1 MSESIWWKDTAM
13 AENQLLDIKE
23 IVRDSFD
30 EQEVEQ
36 LGVKLSQLEP
46 EEIAVA
52 LEAMPLEQRISTW
65 QSLLPEEQIHAL
77 SYMRDDARE
86 NILKQLEAPELSLL
100 VERMDVDD
108 LIEMLDELPAA
119 VYQEACSKLDATD
132 KEWLATAL
140 AYTDEQC
147 GRYADH
153 DVLTIRN
160 NAKIRDAIRLFKKL
174 NEDAEY
180 HDALMVVDRTGR
192 YVGMLLSISL
202 LGQPSHLP
210 IVEFIDDEAPVVEGE
225 MDLDKGSDIVARSGY
240 TALAVIDEEGKLL
253 GRLSIGEALEN
264 VRRSLEGQFMHTAG
278 LDETEDLFAP
288 VMNSAKRRAIW
299 LGINLLTAFLAS
311 WTIGLF
317 EATLQQVVALAVLMP
332 IVASMGGIA
341 GSQTLTLIIRGL
353 ALGQITPKTY
363 WTLLRKELGVGLLNG
378 LLWAGVIAVVTYFWF
393 NDMIIGAVIGLAIV
407 INILVA
413 AASGVMIPVLLE
425 KVKIDPALSGSV
437 ILTTITDVIGFFVF
451 LGLGSILLIP

>member
-1 MSESIWWKDTAM
+1 M

-65 QSLLPEEQIHAL
+65 QSLHPDEQIHAL
-77 SYMRDDARE
+77 TYMRDDARE
-86 NILKQLEAPELSLL
+86 NIFKQLEAPELSIL

-108 LIEMLDELPAA
+108 LIELLDELPAA

-210 IVEFIDDEAPVVEGE
+210 IVEFIDDEAPIVAGE
-225 MDLDKGSDIVARSGY
+225 MDLDQGSDIVARSGY

-264 VRRSLEGQFMHTAG
+264 VRRSLESQFMHTAG

-363 WTLLRKELGVGLLNG
+363 WTLLRKELGVGLING
-378 LLWAGVIAVVTYFWF
+378 LLWASVIAVVTYLWF
-393 NDMIIGAVIGLAIV
+393 NDLIIGTVIGLAIV

-413 AASGVMIPVLLE
+413 AASGVVIPVLLE

-451 LGLGSILLIP
+451 LGLGSLLLLP

>member
-1 MSESIWWKDTAM
+1 M

-86 NILKQLEAPELSLL
+86 NIFKQLEAPELSLL

-160 NAKIRDAIRLFKKL
+160 NAKIRDAIRLFRKL

-317 EATLQQVVALAVLMP
+317 EATLEQVVALAVLMP

-378 LLWAGVIAVVTYFWF
+378 LLWAAVIAVVTYFWF

-413 AASGVMIPVLLE
+413 AASGVVIPVLLE

-451 LGLGSILLIP
+451 LGLGTLLLLP

>member
-1 MSESIWWKDTAM
+1 M